1 MALYDGDAEEQE
13 LERIFREIVEAPEP
27 DTILEDLAAAVE
39 PEPLREPR
47 DELADLLDGRLRT
60 ARRGL
65 DEAHDE
71 LQARARLHRQA
82 EDEIGYQMQACQLS
96 LREFKHFGLGYNIGV
111 DVKRNFLEKQ
121 LADLRKERRQIKVRF
136 FGELRELRRS
146 FREAQAA
153 YDRVWYRAMLVE
165 DERDDKERA

>member
-1 MALYDGDAEEQE
+1 M
-13 LERIFREIVEAPEP
+13 EAPEP

-39 PEPLREPR
+39 PELPREPR
-47 DELADLLDGRLRT
+47 DELADLLDTRLRT

-71 LQARARLHRQA
+71 LEARARLHRQA
-82 EDEIGYQMQACQLS
+82 EDEIGYQIQACQLS
-96 LREFKHFGLGYNIGV
+96 LREFANWGLGYNVGV
-111 DVKRNFLEKQ
+111 DTKRTFLERQ

-136 FGELRELRRS
+136 FGELRDLRRS
-146 FREAQAA
+146 LREAQAT

-165 DERDDKERA
+165 EERDDQERP